1 MRRMRRPAS
10 ASYANPVLRG
20 AIRRLIDPRHLTA
33 SMLAGSL
40 LLVST
45 QPASALAI
53 GELNLHSRLGQ
64 RLSATL
70 PVRLD
75 AGEALRDGCVLPDFV
90 SSGLPGSGL
99 ASVPGVAVEA
109 PEATSA
115 GAYELKVGSTEPLY
129 EPMYALTLRINCP
142 GVPTMVRQFVLMLD
156 LPGVAA
162 ATGSASPTAT
172 VAPIRLP
179 AASGAAATTMGTQA
193 IAPAQPRAAT
203 APIPA
208 GSRYHVTQGDTLSSI
223 AARVRDRGVSL
234 WAFAKA
240 IQAANPAAF
249 IHGDP
254 NLIKLGSEITIPAP
268 MARAADSPA
277 THAPAPAPVAMPTV
291 QTPAAPAATTPVA
304 AVPTTAVEAPTIA
317 PAITAPPEQAIAE
330 QPATSPTNTSTA
342 PSIANAM
349 PAAAEATR
357 VAPAA
362 DPAVDAQPNPF
373 LAAGAG
379 IIFGLLVSVLLWL
392 RARLPARHKPATIH
406 TGSVTPAA
414 AGLAATGSFGTIPVA
429 INPRDEEPGLT
440 VSWSEGPVD
449 DALAAEFADA
459 PATTSGHPVAGD
471 TDPGHLLADTDSAGG
486 YTPAPAGDDIT
497 SELEELFDST
507 DTTIQKRLEA
517 EKLAAVRAAAENEP
531 TVAVDALEQPDDLFN
546 IGRTDGSL
554 AGSTVDFLIGE
565 LRAADEA
572 ADNATVEQPRPAP
585 GSQPAS
591 EETVDIH
598 ALSAQISAKNPQAQ
612 TLVEALSLL
621 ERDYENELTASQVMD
636 LSAVRDALG
645 GDDEPTQI
653 RETQISD
660 RRRKAR

>member
-1 MRRMRRPAS
+1 
-10 ASYANPVLRG
+10 
-20 AIRRLIDPRHLTA
+20 
-33 SMLAGSL
+33 MLAGSL

-53 GELNLHSRLGQ
+53 GELSLHSRLGQ
-64 RLSATL
+64 RLSATI

-75 AGEALRDGCVLPDFV
+75 AGEALRDGCVLPDFA

-99 ASVPGVAVEA
+99 AGVPGVAVDA
-109 PEATSA
+109 PEAA
-115 GAYELKVGSTEPLY
+115 GAGTYELKVGSTEPLY

-162 ATGSASPTAT
+162 ATGSASPAAT
-172 VAPIRLP
+172 TAPIQLP
-179 AASGAAATTMGTQA
+179 AASGAAATTVGAQA

-208 GSRYHVTQGDTLSSI
+208 GSRYRVAQGDTLSSI

-234 WAFAKA
+234 WAFADA
-240 IQAANPAAF
+240 IQAANQAAF
-249 IHGDP
+249 IHGDA
-254 NLIKLGSEITIPAP
+254 NLIKLGSEITIPVP
-268 MARAADSPA
+268 TARAADSPA
-277 THAPAPAPVAMPTV
+277 THAPTPAPAATPAV
-291 QTPAAPAATTPVA
+291 QASAAPADTTPVA

-317 PAITAPPEQAIAE
+317 PAITSPPEQAIAE
-330 QPATSPTNTSTA
+330 QPTPSPTNTSTA
-342 PSIANAM
+342 PSIVNAT
-349 PAAAEATR
+349 PAAAEATEA
-357 VAPAA
+357 APAA
-362 DPAVDAQPNPF
+362 DTADATQPSPF

-392 RARLPARHKPATIH
+392 RARLPARHKPAAIR
-406 TGSVTPAA
+406 TGSATPAA
-414 AGLAATGSFGTIPVA
+414 AGPATTGSLGTIPVA

-459 PATTSGHPVAGD
+459 PAATSGHPVAGD
-471 TDPGHLLADTDSAGG
+471 TDPGHLLADTDGAGG

-591 EETVDIH
+591 EKTVDIH

-660 RRRKAR
+660 RRRKTR